1 MARELLVRTAGGTP
15 AVPIVPLP
23 PQVDSEKGISLR
35 FPRFIRVRED
45 KKPETATTSAQVRS
59 QGGAGRPGGASFLEK
74 WALARNGGR
83 AGGWAAPALTSAG
96 PSPQV
101 ACLYR
106 KQSQIQNQQGGDADS
121 DQEDFY

>member
-1 MARELLVRTAGGTP
+1 MRTEGGTLE
-15 AVPIVPLP
+15 VPIVPLP

-45 KKPETATTSAQVRS
+45 KKPEAATTSAQVRP
-59 QGGAGRPGGASFLEK
+59 QGGDRLAWWGQLPGEVGAGPG
-74 WALARNGGR
+74 WQ
-83 AGGWAAPALTSAG
+83 AGGQPLALTTSG

-106 KQSQIQNQQGGDADS
+106 KQSQIQNQQGADADS
-121 DQEDFY
+121 DREDFY